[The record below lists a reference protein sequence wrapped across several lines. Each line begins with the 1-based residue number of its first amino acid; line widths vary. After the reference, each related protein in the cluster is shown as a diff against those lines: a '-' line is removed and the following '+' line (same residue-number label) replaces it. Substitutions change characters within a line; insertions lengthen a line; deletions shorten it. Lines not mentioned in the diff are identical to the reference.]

1 MFRGCTFEEQRAN
14 SKNDGGF
21 YQAIFSKDGI
31 LWGCEMTTTND
42 SFTMQPGE
50 LIISGRVIWV
60 DGATQIPFTSPIQ
73 NGYGQVLLTIDLS
86 KTATKEAFDQ
96 VEASVVYS
104 TTSLFPELT
113 QGEINTSNG
122 DMVYQQEL
130 AVVSIA
136 GGNITGITRQIEGVE
151 IDAEKLGGQPPEY
164 YMPKAGGTFE
174 GPVTF
179 QNFPLFKAIK
189 NIVQIRMDYTGSD
202 GLYDFL
208 RGDGGWAAIQVN
220 GLTNR
225 AYQTTVYSSGGI
237 HTFVVRGGSQFNFT
251 DGTQL
256 VDCAARSFTPSSD
269 ERLKENIGDM
279 PEEYAEKLFSL
290 APVLFNFIG
299 QDERQVGF
307 IAQQV
312 QPYFPELVKTTA
324 GADGEELLM
333 LNYDSLS
340 AILTKVMQIERRKRQ
355 ELEKRIEALERK

>member
-1 MFRGCTFEEQRAN
+1 M
-14 SKNDGGF
+14 
-21 YQAIFSKDGI
+21 KDGI
-31 LWGCEMTTTND
+31 IGNGCKIT
-42 SFTMQPGE
+42 FTSNSITVGAGYFIQKGT
-50 LIISGRVIWV
+50 VIEN
-60 DGATQIPFTSPIQ
+60 DGAETIPITPTLT
-73 NGYGQVLLTIDLS
+73 NGYVRLICRVDL
-86 KTATKEAFDQ
+86 TKEATETGLGQTEWTTDFSATSIFPALVQEDILSTG
-96 VEASVVYS
+96 SVY
-104 TTSLFPELT
+104 
-113 QGEINTSNG
+113 EI
-122 DMVYQQEL
+122 EF
-130 AVVSIA
+130 AVLQITA
-136 GGNITGITRQIEGVE
+136 GNITGIIRQIGGTE
-151 IDAEKLGGQPPEY
+151 IDAERLGGQLAEY
-164 YMPKAGGTFE
+164 YMSKAGGTFE

-312 QPYFPELVKTTA
+312 QPYFPELVKTTV

-340 AILTKVMQIERRKRQ
+340 AILTKIMQIERRKRQ
-355 ELEKRIEALERK
+355 ELEKRIEALEEK